1 MRYFAAVKDGTNV
14 MRFPEFPF
22 NSSVKA
28 APKRVNLGFEN
39 MVAANDS
46 IMLGVHYDGSIAPQR
61 VYLSPGHLGSA
72 VSSRNMVSGTNLA
85 AVSAGAGNV
94 YWRDTSNNLVWVKVV
109 PFTTNFWTGEV
120 AGSDNDLYRSI
131 SLRIQ

>member
-1 MRYFAAVKDGTNV
+1 
-14 MRFPEFPF
+14 
-22 NSSVKA
+22 
-28 APKRVNLGFEN
+28 

-46 IMLGVHYDGSIAPQR
+46 VMLGVHYDGSIAPQS
-61 VYLSPGHLGSA
+61 VYLSPGHVGSA
-72 VSSRNMVSGTNLA
+72 VSSRNMVSSANLA
-85 AVSAGAGNV
+85 AVSADAGNV
-94 YWRDTSNNLVWVKVV
+94 YWRDTANNLIWVKIV

>member
-1 MRYFAAVKDGTNV
+1 
-14 MRFPEFPF
+14 
-22 NSSVKA
+22 
-28 APKRVNLGFEN
+28 

-85 AVSAGAGNV
+85 AVSAGSGNV
-94 YWRDTSNNLVWVKVV
+94 YWRDTANNLVWVKVV
-109 PFTTNFWTGEV
+109 PFTTNFWMGEV
-120 AGSDNDLYRSI
+120 ADSDNDLYRSI
-131 SLRIQ
+131 SLQIE